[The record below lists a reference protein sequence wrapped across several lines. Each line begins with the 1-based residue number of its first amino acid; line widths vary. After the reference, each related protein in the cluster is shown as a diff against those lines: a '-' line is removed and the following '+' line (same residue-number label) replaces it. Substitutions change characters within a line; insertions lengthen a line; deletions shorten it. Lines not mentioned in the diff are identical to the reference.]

1 LKPTTKFFEYRA
13 KIFELENKVSE
24 FFNKKFEN
32 FNNKENQDKACELD
46 KKNEEDFIRKSE
58 DFNASEKTQT
68 TESIILDLRG
78 KITKMSAKYKNKISK
93 LVTSQNFL
101 IKENNEFKAKI
112 LDFEEKIE
120 EKDGKIR
127 RLIQEIKSLEER
139 SNFSIKI

>member
-1 LKPTTKFFEYRA
+1 M
-13 KIFELENKVSE
+13 
-24 FFNKKFEN
+24 
-32 FNNKENQDKACELD
+32 D

-127 RLIQEIKSLEER
+127 RLIHNCTKSSIPCETLHVHMCVQ
-139 SNFSIKI
+139 NIFSWNLNKHISAASLALFLGIPFH